1 MDTNDIIIPK
11 SPNEPDEVLLADV
24 QTVAE
29 ALGVSWLTQKQYI
42 SFEPGRHYSPNTLTH
57 RFKTSWNGVMK
68 LAGLDINAKRNK
80 KNLYCP
86 SKDALIED
94 VKAVAAQLGKDTIT
108 SAEYEQKGKY
118 GRSCAY
124 NLIGNWQEV
133 LNAAG
138 LKETGYH
145 TAGVT
150 DEQLLEAIYQA
161 WERLGRQPNTGDLK
175 NREMGYGQT
184 TYINRFGSW
193 KGSIIAFKEYV
204 QNRQDNIKIA
214 KAFPVTHKTSRT
226 VSKKLRA
233 QVFDR
238 DQATCQLC
246 GANERTK
253 PEVKLVLDHI
263 VPYSKGGET
272 TYDNLQVLCSSC
284 NIKKNNKLINKTK

>member
-68 LAGLDINAKRNK
+68 LAGLDINTKRNK

-94 VKAVAAQLGKDTIT
+94 IKAVAKQLGKNTLT
-108 SAEYEQKGKY
+108 SSEYEQYGKY
-118 GRSCAY
+118 GTSCAR
-124 NLIGNWQEV
+124 NKFGKWENV
-133 LNAAG
+133 LAAVG
-138 LKETGYH
+138 LDATGYH
-145 TAGVT
+145 TAGIT

-161 WERLGRQPNTGDLK
+161 WERLGHQPNTRDLK
-175 NREMGYGQT
+175 NGEMGYGQT

-204 QNRQDNIKIA
+204 QNRQGNIKIA
-214 KAFPVTHKTSRT
+214 KASPVTHKTSRT
-226 VSKKLRA
+226 ASKKLRA
-233 QVFDR
+233 QIFKR
-238 DQATCQLC
+238 DQSTCQNC
-246 GANERTK
+246 GANEETK
-253 PEVKLVLDHI
+253 PGVKLVLDHI

-272 TYDNLQVLCSSC
+272 TYENLQVLCRRC
-284 NIKKNNKLINKTK
+284 NINKNNKI

>member
-68 LAGLDINAKRNK
+68 LAGLDINTKRNK

-94 VKAVAAQLGKDTIT
+94 IKAVAKQLGKNTLT
-108 SAEYEQKGKY
+108 SSEYEQYGKY
-118 GRSCAY
+118 GTSCAR
-124 NLIGNWQEV
+124 NKFGKWENV
-133 LNAAG
+133 LAAVG
-138 LKETGYH
+138 LDATGYH
-145 TAGVT
+145 TAGIT

-161 WERLGRQPNTGDLK
+161 WERLGHQPNTRDLK

-204 QNRQDNIKIA
+204 QNRQSNIKIA
-214 KAFPVTHKTSRT
+214 KASPVTHKTSRT
-226 VSKKLRA
+226 ASKKLRA
-233 QVFDR
+233 QIFER
-238 DQATCQLC
+238 DQSTCQNC
-246 GANERTK
+246 GANEETK
-253 PEVKLVLDHI
+253 PGVKLVLDHI

-272 TYDNLQVLCSSC
+272 TYENLQVLCRRC
-284 NIKKNNKLINKTK
+284 NINKNNKI

>member
-68 LAGLDINAKRNK
+68 LAGLDINTKRNK

-94 VKAVAAQLGKDTIT
+94 IKAVAKQLGKNTLT
-108 SAEYEQKGKY
+108 SSEYEQYGKY
-118 GRSCAY
+118 GTSCAR
-124 NLIGNWQEV
+124 NKFGKWENV
-133 LNAAG
+133 LAAVG
-138 LKETGYH
+138 LDATGYH
-145 TAGVT
+145 TAGIT

-161 WERLGRQPNTGDLK
+161 WERLGHQPNTRDLK
-175 NREMGYGQT
+175 NGEMGYGQT

-204 QNRQDNIKIA
+204 QNRQGNIKIA
-214 KAFPVTHKTSRT
+214 KASPVTHKTSRT
-226 VSKKLRA
+226 ASKKLRA
-233 QVFDR
+233 QIFER
-238 DQATCQLC
+238 DQSTCQNC
-246 GANERTK
+246 GANEETK
-253 PEVKLVLDHI
+253 PGVKLVLDHI

-272 TYDNLQVLCSSC
+272 TYENLQVLCRRC
-284 NIKKNNKLINKTK
+284 NINKNNKI

>member
-29 ALGVSWLTQKQYI
+29 SLGVSWLTQKQYI

-68 LAGLDINAKRNK
+68 LAGLDINTKRNK

-94 VKAVAAQLGKDTIT
+94 IKAVAKQLGKNTLT
-108 SAEYEQKGKY
+108 SSEYEQYGKY
-118 GRSCAY
+118 GTSCAR
-124 NLIGNWQEV
+124 NKFGKWENV
-133 LNAAG
+133 LAAVG
-138 LKETGYH
+138 LDATGYH
-145 TAGVT
+145 TAGIT

-161 WERLGRQPNTGDLK
+161 WERLGHQPNTRDLK
-175 NREMGYGQT
+175 NGEMGYGQT

-204 QNRQDNIKIA
+204 QNRQGNIKIA
-214 KAFPVTHKTSRT
+214 KASPVTHKTSRT
-226 VSKKLRA
+226 ASKKLRA
-233 QVFDR
+233 QIFER
-238 DQATCQLC
+238 DQSTCQNC
-246 GANERTK
+246 GANEETK
-253 PEVKLVLDHI
+253 PGVKLVLDHI

-272 TYDNLQVLCSSC
+272 TYENLQVLCRRC
-284 NIKKNNKLINKTK
+284 NINKNNKI

>member
-68 LAGLDINAKRNK
+68 LAGLDINTKRNK

-94 VKAVAAQLGKDTIT
+94 IKAVAKQLGKNTLT
-108 SAEYEQKGKY
+108 SSEYEQYGKY
-118 GRSCAY
+118 GTSCAR
-124 NLIGNWQEV
+124 NKFGKWENV
-133 LNAAG
+133 LAAVG
-138 LKETGYH
+138 LDATGYH
-145 TAGVT
+145 TAGIT

-161 WERLGRQPNTGDLK
+161 WERLGHQPNTRDLK

-204 QNRQDNIKIA
+204 QNRQGNIKIA
-214 KAFPVTHKTSRT
+214 KASPVTHKTSRT
-226 VSKKLRA
+226 ASKKLRA
-233 QVFDR
+233 QIFER
-238 DQATCQLC
+238 DQSTCQNC
-246 GANERTK
+246 GANEETK
-253 PEVKLVLDHI
+253 PGVKLVLDHI

-272 TYDNLQVLCSSC
+272 TYENLQVLCRRC
-284 NIKKNNKLINKTK
+284 NINKNNKI

>member
-68 LAGLDINAKRNK
+68 LAGLDINTKRNK

-175 NREMGYGQT
+175 NKEMGYGQT

-193 KGSIIAFKEYV
+193 RNSMIAFKEYV
-204 QNRQDNIKIA
+204 QQRQGDIKVMRPS
-214 KAFPVTHKTSRT
+214 PVAHKTSRSA
-226 VSKKLRA
+226 SKKLRA

-238 DQATCQLC
+238 DRATCQIC

-253 PEVKLVLDHI
+253 PGVKLVLDHI

-272 TYDNLQVLCSSC
+272 TYDNLQVLCRSC

>member
-68 LAGLDINAKRNK
+68 LAGLDINTKRNK

-94 VKAVAAQLGKDTIT
+94 IKAVAKRLGKNTLT
-108 SAEYEQKGKY
+108 SSEYEQYGKY
-118 GRSCAY
+118 GTSCAR
-124 NLIGNWQEV
+124 NKFGKWENV
-133 LNAAG
+133 LVAVG
-138 LKETGYH
+138 LDATGYH
-145 TAGVT
+145 TAGIT

-161 WERLGRQPNTGDLK
+161 WERLGHQPNTRDLK
-175 NREMGYGQT
+175 NGEMGYGQT

-204 QNRQDNIKIA
+204 QNRQGNIKIA
-214 KAFPVTHKTSRT
+214 KASPVTHKTSRT
-226 VSKKLRA
+226 ASKKLRA
-233 QVFDR
+233 QIFER
-238 DQATCQLC
+238 DQSTCQNC
-246 GANERTK
+246 GANEETK
-253 PEVKLVLDHI
+253 PGVKLVLDHI

-272 TYDNLQVLCSSC
+272 TYENLQVLCRRC
-284 NIKKNNKLINKTK
+284 NINKNNKI

>member
-29 ALGVSWLTQKQYI
+29 SLGVSWLTQKQYI

-68 LAGLDINAKRNK
+68 LAGLDINTKRNK

-94 VKAVAAQLGKDTIT
+94 IKAVAKQLGKNTLT
-108 SAEYEQKGKY
+108 SSEYEQYGKY
-118 GRSCAY
+118 GTSCAR
-124 NLIGNWQEV
+124 NKFGKWENV
-133 LNAAG
+133 LAAVG
-138 LKETGYH
+138 LDATGYH
-145 TAGVT
+145 TAGIT

-161 WERLGRQPNTGDLK
+161 WERLGHQPNTRDLK
-175 NREMGYGQT
+175 NGEMGYGQT

-193 KGSIIAFKEYV
+193 KGSIIAFKEYM
-204 QNRQDNIKIA
+204 QNRQGNIKIA
-214 KAFPVTHKTSRT
+214 KASPVTHKTSRT
-226 VSKKLRA
+226 ASKKLRA
-233 QVFDR
+233 QIFER
-238 DQATCQLC
+238 DQSTCQNC
-246 GANERTK
+246 GANEEKK
-253 PEVKLVLDHI
+253 PGVKLVLDHI

-272 TYDNLQVLCSSC
+272 TYENLQVLCRRC
-284 NIKKNNKLINKTK
+284 NINKNNKI